1 MIETDTSADLS
12 HLSPAEVPEES
23 LYKSDPT
30 RKSKSEKTTF
40 TRQTDIEEVRCVMA
54 RRVERCSDLVT
65 GLVD

>member
-1 MIETDTSADLS
+1 MIETEPSADLS

-40 TRQTDIEEVRCVMA
+40 TRQTDIEEVRRVMV
-54 RRVERCSDLVT
+54 RSRERCCDVVT